1 MIGKE
6 VVSKRVVPL
15 SEVKAI
21 LKKISEERA
30 ELSYEQKLTFEYS
43 KKFSKLTEKQSEKLL
58 EELKKIDGVDEEFA
72 LKVADILPESMDVMN
87 LLVSKGAKI
96 SDKAVD
102 EAFELVKKSLK

>member
-87 LLVSKGAKI
+87 LLIPKGAKI